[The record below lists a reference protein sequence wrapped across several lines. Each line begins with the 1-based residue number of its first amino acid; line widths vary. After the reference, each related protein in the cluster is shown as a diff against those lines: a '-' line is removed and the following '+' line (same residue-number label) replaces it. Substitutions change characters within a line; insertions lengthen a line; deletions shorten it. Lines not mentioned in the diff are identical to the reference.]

1 MPSQVFSLSHSPF
14 LMFSSQRGS
23 DRLNWN
29 PASCYSVGTQHTVLP
44 VTNYQSEDLCDG
56 ELLQLSKCEE
66 PLDDSYRWK
75 AHGAFVRSTVKCKE
89 EDSHFGATLNC
100 SSPTPEALFDALDK
114 ELFSKKLWR
123 PVKHFSTPTNV
134 NISFTLV
141 GILGVDEKSQ
151 SLTVFL
157 WQVLEWNIEGLS
169 WDEEECG
176 TWRVSIPRDNLWVPD
191 VYISEFMD
199 EDQSPQTPYVYLD
212 NKGHIYDDKP
222 LRVVSTCQLGI
233 YTFPFDVQ
241 NCSLTFGS
249 YLHFGSDIRMVQ
261 DYDVKGILEESREVM
276 QTSGEWELVDLK
288 AAPSVL
294 ELDVGSYYEI
304 KYFLV
309 LRRVPLLYV
318 VNLLI
323 PSCFLITVDLFS
335 FLLPPESVDRSAFK
349 MTLILGYAVFLLLMN
364 DLLPVTGET
373 APLINIF
380 FSISFALMV
389 ASLLETVFVTHVQFS
404 SSRYNAVPHWLSVL
418 VLQYLAR
425 VVCIPPKQPSNRVTV
440 IINPKATEMSISI
453 SPTAG
458 EKAQPPIH
466 ISAEVSPEKPPPN
479 PLEPA
484 LDELRKLSKDVLAI
498 RLQMDKHFQG
508 SESSREWQ
516 MVGVVIDRLLFG
528 IYIVF
533 ITMSFITITCL
544 WIWRN

>member
-1 MPSQVFSLSHSPF
+1 MTEPNKLAEVIFIC
-14 LMFSSQRGS
+14 LM
-23 DRLNWN
+23 
-29 PASCYSVGTQHTVLP
+29 
-44 VTNYQSEDLCDG
+44 
-56 ELLQLSKCEE
+56 LL
-66 PLDDSYRWK
+66 
-75 AHGAFVRSTVKCKE
+75 H
-89 EDSHFGATLNC
+89 DSHFGATLNC

-123 PVKHFSTPTNV
+123 PVKNFSTPTNV

-176 TWRVSIPRDNLWVPD
+176 AWRVSVPRDKLWVPD

-222 LRVVSTCQLGI
+222 LRVVSTCRLGI

-249 YLHFGSDIRMVQ
+249 YLHFGTDIRMVQ
-261 DYDVKGILEESREVM
+261 DYDVKGILAESIEVM

-294 ELDVGSYYEI
+294 ELHEGSYHRV

-309 LRRVPLLYV
+309 LRRIPVLYV

-349 MTLILGYAVFLLLMN
+349 MTLILGYTVFLLLMN

-380 FSISFALMV
+380 FSVSFALMV
-389 ASLLETVFVTHVQFS
+389 ASLLETVFITHVQFS

-425 VVCIPPKQPSNRVTV
+425 VVCIPPKKPSNRVTV
-440 IINPKATEMSISI
+440 TINPKATVQPEMSISI

-466 ISAEVSPEKPPPN
+466 ISAAVSPEKPPQN

-484 LDELRKLSKDVLAI
+484 LDELRKLSRDLLAI
-498 RLQMDKHFQG
+498 RLQMDKHLQG
-508 SESSREWQ
+508 SQSSREWQ
-516 MVGVVIDRLLFG
+516 MIGMVIDRFLFG
-528 IYIVF
+528 VYIAF
-533 ITMSFITITCL
+533 ITMSFITII
-544 WIWRN
+544 WIWIQSHSYIAHIHYLHHQDHH

>member
-1 MPSQVFSLSHSPF
+1 
-14 LMFSSQRGS
+14 
-23 DRLNWN
+23 
-29 PASCYSVGTQHTVLP
+29 
-44 VTNYQSEDLCDG
+44 
-56 ELLQLSKCEE
+56 
-66 PLDDSYRWK
+66 
-75 AHGAFVRSTVKCKE
+75 
-89 EDSHFGATLNC
+89 
-100 SSPTPEALFDALDK
+100 
-114 ELFSKKLWR
+114 
-123 PVKHFSTPTNV
+123 
-134 NISFTLV
+134 
-141 GILGVDEKSQ
+141 
-151 SLTVFL
+151 
-157 WQVLEWNIEGLS
+157 
-169 WDEEECG
+169 
-176 TWRVSIPRDNLWVPD
+176 
-191 VYISEFMD
+191 
-199 EDQSPQTPYVYLD
+199 
-212 NKGHIYDDKP
+212 
-222 LRVVSTCQLGI
+222 
-233 YTFPFDVQ
+233 
-241 NCSLTFGS
+241 
-249 YLHFGSDIRMVQ
+249 
-261 DYDVKGILEESREVM
+261 
-276 QTSGEWELVDLK
+276 
-288 AAPSVL
+288 
-294 ELDVGSYYEI
+294 
-304 KYFLV
+304 
-309 LRRVPLLYV
+309 
-318 VNLLI
+318 
-323 PSCFLITVDLFS
+323 ITVDLFS

-425 VVCIPPKQPSNRVTV
+425 V
-440 IINPKATEMSISI
+440 MSISI